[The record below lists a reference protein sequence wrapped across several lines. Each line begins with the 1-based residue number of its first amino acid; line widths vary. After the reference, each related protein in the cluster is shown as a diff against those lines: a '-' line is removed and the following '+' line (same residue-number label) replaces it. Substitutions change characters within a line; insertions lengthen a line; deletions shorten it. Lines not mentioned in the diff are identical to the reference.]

1 MYFMKNSEYLKA
13 KKEVVCK
20 LKSNGIDADLLD
32 DKDLTALI
40 EQHIEEKSDARDLRI
55 IASII
60 GLCFGLWI

>member
-1 MYFMKNSEYLKA
+1 MKNSEYLKA

-20 LKSNGIDADLLD
+20 LKSHGIEAKQLEDEDLE
-32 DKDLTALI
+32 ALI
-40 EQHIEEKSDARDLRI
+40 AQHIEEKSDANDLRI